1 MQRAFPF
8 VLLLF
13 LGIACGSKKP
23 KVVEPTP
30 IETASD
36 AGMADAASDV
46 EAPKSL
52 FQRLGSKK
60 VIEDVTEAFVE
71 YLTKDTL
78 VKQFAKLA
86 GQKAKADQYKMAWL
100 NNICK
105 NAGGDCSATGSEVE
119 EAHKGLKI
127 TDKQWDSIVTD
138 FKGALDENKVTGAD
152 KEDLV
157 AVLNQFR
164 DDVIEVRTP
173 PKKQ

>member
-8 VLLLF
+8 ILLF
-13 LGIACGSKKP
+13 CLGIACGSKKP

-30 IETASD
+30 IEATSD
-36 AGMADAASDV
+36 AGADDAAVV

-60 VIEDVTEAFVE
+60 VFEEIVEAFVGN
-71 YLTKDTL
+71 LKADTS
-78 VKQFAKLA
+78 VKQLAKFT
-86 GQKAKADQYKMAWL
+86 GPKADPYKAAWL

-105 NAGGDCSATGSEVE
+105 NAGGECSASGAEVKD
-119 EAHKGLKI
+119 AHKGLKI

-138 FKGALDENKVTGAD
+138 FKAALDENKITGAE
-152 KEDLV
+152 KEDLL

-173 PKKQ
+173 PKKP